1 MRRNLVPLLGK
12 AVIATGHHATRQHE
26 DGIRRSCM
34 TKCEIQLWDQHKTYK
49 QNRRNP
55 VLAKTDHL
63 WAIHNTKE
71 IHAKYPTFAYDAYVL
86 PLYKKGT
93 CFGYI
98 ERYKRS
104 NGTDDIG
111 LRPVPYVDYYQITRE
126 MLPTL
131 VQDRDW
137 SRIIRAIDD
146 LYAAGSGLFLSG
158 NKVTPAEAKQKVM
171 TFRREAER
179 HLTASPA
186 IDQIPAL
193 SDPFPIRLV
202 SRTTEELLADIS
214 LPDSKAADGPGKSFP
229 WALPT

>member
-1 MRRNLVPLLGK
+1 
-12 AVIATGHHATRQHE
+12 
-26 DGIRRSCM
+26 
-34 TKCEIQLWDQHKTYK
+34 
-49 QNRRNP
+49 
-55 VLAKTDHL
+55 
-63 WAIHNTKE
+63 
-71 IHAKYPTFAYDAYVL
+71 
-86 PLYKKGT
+86 
-93 CFGYI
+93 
-98 ERYKRS
+98 
-104 NGTDDIG
+104 
-111 LRPVPYVDYYQITRE
+111 